1 MLLVGLSGV
10 TNGGKST
17 LSRLLIE
24 KFPRSAYICQDKY
37 FYTRDSGKLEFK
49 PEVHS
54 HNWDCI
60 GAIDWES
67 FYKQLQEI
75 QAKSYAYDFL
85 FIDGFL
91 LFKFHSLIKFD
102 RKYFFTLTMEEC
114 LQRRLK
120 RNYKTVGSK
129 EYFEVCVW
137 PAYTEYYEFC
147 QSTFDDVVYLN
158 GEENMDEHFA
168 LVVKNLENEN

>member
-1 MLLVGLSGV
+1 MLLIGLSGV

-37 FYTRDSGKLEFK
+37 FYSRESGKLEFK
-49 PEVHS
+49 PEVNS

-60 GAIDWES
+60 EAIDVER
-67 FYKQLQEI
+67 FYNDLKEI
-75 QAKSYAYDFL
+75 LDKSSLYDYL

-91 LFKFHSLIKFD
+91 LFKFNSVIKFD
-102 RKYFFTLTMEEC
+102 LKYFFTLSSEEC
-114 LQRRLK
+114 LRRRLQ

-129 EYFEVCVW
+129 EYFDLCVW
-137 PAYTEYYEFC
+137 PTYIEYYEFC
-147 QSTFDDVVYLN
+147 QKTFNDVIYLN
-158 GEENMDEHFA
+158 GEKNIDDHFA
-168 LVVKNLENEN
+168 LVAKALSRF